1 MLGKVLITG
10 ATGYL
15 GGWLTEAVHA
25 AGYRVTTLGRK
36 PYPNTEVK
44 TILADINDLESMKLA
59 LADEVFDVVL
69 HLAAAD
75 QRQPPE
81 DMLQTN
87 IGGTAHLMQ
96 ALQNRPPKKVIY
108 VSSFKVYGVTSGII
122 SEQTELLSEYNTQS
136 YGYSKFGGEQNIMG
150 LGSSW
155 GVQQLVTFRL
165 SNAYGAPKR
174 KEINAWHLLFNDLCR
189 SAFRTGKI
197 TLNSPPDT
205 LLDMIWMG
213 DVCQLILDAI
223 EHPVLHGIYNL
234 GFGKSITTGEVA
246 TAVAEAY
253 QQHFYKPIEIVQP
266 APAGNFQPLV
276 FDCTRLRQQIPYTPK
291 HHFQEEAIKSFQLLA
306 G

>member
-1 MLGKVLITG
+1 
-10 ATGYL
+10 
-15 GGWLTEAVHA
+15 
-25 AGYRVTTLGRK
+25 
-36 PYPNTEVK
+36 
-44 TILADINDLESMKLA
+44 MKLA

-75 QRQPPE
+75 QRQPPA
-81 DMLQTN
+81 DMLKTN
-87 IGGTAHLMQ
+87 IGGTANLMQ
-96 ALQNRPPKKVIY
+96 ALQNHPPKKVIY
-108 VSSFKVYGVTSGII
+108 ISSFKVYGATSGII

-136 YGYSKFGGEQNIMG
+136 YGYSKFGGEQTMMA

-155 GVQQLVTFRL
+155 GAQLINLRL

-174 KEINAWHLLFNDLCR
+174 KDINAWHLLFNDLCQ
-189 SAFRTGKI
+189 SAYYTAKI

-213 DVCQLILDAI
+213 DVCQVILQAL
-223 EHPVLHGIYNL
+223 EHPTLYGKFNL
-234 GFGKSITTGEVA
+234 GFGNSITTGEVA

-253 QQHFYKPIEIVQP
+253 QQHFNYPIEIIQP

-276 FDCTRLRQQIPYTPK
+276 FDCTKLQQQIPYTPK
-291 HHFQEEAIKSFQLLA
+291 HHFQEEAVKAFQLLA